1 MGWEVGGGS
10 ENVVFFFLFFFW
22 WGGGGNKDFV
32 YDKIGLVSGVI
43 SMQFWVLT

>member
-1 MGWEVGGGS
+1 MGGWGRVRKCCFFFF
-10 ENVVFFFLFFFW
+10 VFFLV
-22 WGGGGNKDFV
+22 GGGGNKDFV